1 MTEEEKMTIVI
12 KKPMR
17 KGIDLQSMVD
27 KIRDISFKK
36 RFEVTYSTNKEDRR
50 TLTVEADTYT
60 GAYLAFLNA
69 CGKDTYVIDIQEM
82 KEKGD

>member
-1 MTEEEKMTIVI
+1 MIVACR
-12 KKPMR
+12 KKPSR
-17 KGIDLQSMVD
+17 SVDLDTIVD
-27 KIRDISFKK
+27 KIRAISFKK
-36 RFEVTYSTNKEDRR
+36 RWEVTYSTNKEDRR

-60 GAYLAFLNA
+60 GAYLAVLNA

>member
-12 KKPMR
+12 KKPMQ

-27 KIRDISFKK
+27 KIRAISFKK

-60 GAYLAFLNA
+60 GAYLAFMITHA
-69 CGKDTYVIDIQEM
+69 KTDEITDI
-82 KEKGD
+82 KEV